1 MIMKKV
7 DLFGDILFVIQLFA
21 AICFCGAQIY
31 VFTNNIE
38 GASITWVLFWLG
50 FVFINLVL
58 SIQAFLDVKDRI
70 IKQTV
75 INYGAWTVSIS
86 ATLSV
91 LLWRGAQWSPV
102 DSFTSLIVVVGFIG
116 LIIFKIKKKL
126 NIYNPRLKAGTAILL
141 KAVPQLML
149 AYNIILYGGGGIA
162 TYTIIIGHIM
172 INLRILQ
179 VSLSARIV
187 GWDENRK
194 SIVFGELGNE
204 LSWIVAT
211 IAWIFFR

>member
-1 MIMKKV
+1 MIIKK
-7 DLFGDILFVIQLFA
+7 DELFGDILFVIQLFA

-31 VFTNNIE
+31 VFTTNIE

-58 SIQAFLDVKDRI
+58 SIQAFFDAKDRI

-75 INYGAWTVSIS
+75 INYAAWTVSI
-86 ATLSV
+86 TITFSV
-91 LLWRGAQWSPV
+91 LLWQGAKWSAV
-102 DSFTSLIVVVGFIG
+102 DSITSTIVGIGFVSLLIYKF
-116 LIIFKIKKKL
+116 KKKL

-149 AYNIILYGGGGIA
+149 AYNIILFGGSGIA

-172 INLRILQ
+172 INLRIFQ
-179 VSLSARIV
+179 VSLSARVV

-211 IAWIFFR
+211 IAWIIFR

>member
-1 MIMKKV
+1 MIMKKF
-7 DLFGDILFVIQLFA
+7 DLFGDTLFVIQLFA

-31 VFTNNIE
+31 VFTNNIK
-38 GASITWVLFWLG
+38 GASITWILFWLG
-50 FVFINLVL
+50 VVFINLVL
-58 SIQAFLDVKDRI
+58 SIQAFLDMKDRI

-75 INYGAWTVSIS
+75 INYAAWTLSIT

-91 LLWRGAQWSPV
+91 LLWQGAKWSQV
-102 DSFTSLIVVVGFIG
+102 DSFTSFIVAVGFIG
-116 LIIFKIKKKL
+116 LIIFKIKKNL

-149 AYNIILYGGGGIA
+149 AYNIILFGGGGIA

-179 VSLSARIV
+179 VSLSAKIV

>member
-1 MIMKKV
+1 MITKKAEF
-7 DLFGDILFVIQLFA
+7 FGDILFVIQLFA
-21 AICFCGAQIY
+21 AICFCGAQTY
-31 VFTNNIE
+31 VFTTNIE
-38 GASITWVLFWLG
+38 GACITWILFWLG

-75 INYGAWTVSIS
+75 INYATWTISITI
-86 ATLSV
+86 TLCV
-91 LLWRGAQWSPV
+91 LLWQGAKWNSV
-102 DSFTSLIVVVGFIG
+102 DSLTFIIVAIGFTGLLIV
-116 LIIFKIKKKL
+116 KNKKNL
-126 NIYNPRLKAGTAILL
+126 DMYNPRLKAGTAILL

-149 AYNIILYGGGGIA
+149 AYNIILFGGSGIA

-179 VSLSARIV
+179 VSLSARMV
-187 GWDENRK
+187 GWDEHRK

-211 IAWIFFR
+211 IAWISFR

>member
-1 MIMKKV
+1 M
-7 DLFGDILFVIQLFA
+7 
-21 AICFCGAQIY
+21 
-31 VFTNNIE
+31 
-38 GASITWVLFWLG
+38 
-50 FVFINLVL
+50 
-58 SIQAFLDVKDRI
+58 KDRI

-75 INYGAWTVSIS
+75 INYAAWTVSIS
-86 ATLSV
+86 ATLGV

-149 AYNIILYGGGGIA
+149 AYNIILFGGGGIA

>member
-1 MIMKKV
+1 MIIKK
-7 DLFGDILFVIQLFA
+7 DELFGDILFVIQLFA

-31 VFTNNIE
+31 VFTTNIE

-58 SIQAFLDVKDRI
+58 SIQAFFDAKDRI

-75 INYGAWTVSIS
+75 INYAAWTVSI
-86 ATLSV
+86 TITFSV
-91 LLWRGAQWSPV
+91 LLWQGAKWSAV
-102 DSFTSLIVVVGFIG
+102 DSITSTIVGIGFASLLIYKF
-116 LIIFKIKKKL
+116 KKKL

-149 AYNIILYGGGGIA
+149 AYNIILFGGSGIA

-172 INLRILQ
+172 INLRIFQ
-179 VSLSARIV
+179 VSLSARVV

-211 IAWIFFR
+211 IAWIIFR

>member
-1 MIMKKV
+1 M
-7 DLFGDILFVIQLFA
+7 
-21 AICFCGAQIY
+21 
-31 VFTNNIE
+31 
-38 GASITWVLFWLG
+38 
-50 FVFINLVL
+50 
-58 SIQAFLDVKDRI
+58 
-70 IKQTV
+70 
-75 INYGAWTVSIS
+75 
-86 ATLSV
+86 
-91 LLWRGAQWSPV
+91 
-102 DSFTSLIVVVGFIG
+102 
-116 LIIFKIKKKL
+116 

-149 AYNIILYGGGGIA
+149 AYNIILFGGGGIA

>member
-1 MIMKKV
+1 MIIKK
-7 DLFGDILFVIQLFA
+7 DELFGDILFVIQLFA

-31 VFTNNIE
+31 VFTTNIE

-58 SIQAFLDVKDRI
+58 SIQAFFDAKDRI

-75 INYGAWTVSIS
+75 INYAAWTVSI
-86 ATLSV
+86 TITFSV
-91 LLWRGAQWSPV
+91 LLWQGAKWSAV
-102 DSFTSLIVVVGFIG
+102 DSITSTIVGIGFVSLLIYKF
-116 LIIFKIKKKL
+116 KKKL
-126 NIYNPRLKAGTAILL
+126 NIYNPRLKSGTAILL

-149 AYNIILYGGGGIA
+149 AYNIILFGGSGIA

-172 INLRILQ
+172 INLRIFQ
-179 VSLSARIV
+179 VSLSARVV

-211 IAWIFFR
+211 IAWIIFR

>member
-1 MIMKKV
+1 MIIKK
-7 DLFGDILFVIQLFA
+7 DELFADILFVIQLFA
-21 AICFCGAQIY
+21 AIFFCGAQIY
-31 VFTNNIE
+31 VFTTNIE

-58 SIQAFLDVKDRI
+58 SIQAFFDAKDRI

-75 INYGAWTVSIS
+75 INYAAWTVSI
-86 ATLSV
+86 TITFSV
-91 LLWRGAQWSPV
+91 LLWQGAKWSAV
-102 DSFTSLIVVVGFIG
+102 DSFTSTIVGIGFVS
-116 LIIFKIKKKL
+116 LIIYKFKKNL

-149 AYNIILYGGGGIA
+149 AYNIILFGGSGIA

-172 INLRILQ
+172 INLRIFQ
-179 VSLSARIV
+179 VSLSARLV

-211 IAWIFFR
+211 VAWIIFR

>member
-1 MIMKKV
+1 MNIKEDK
-7 DLFGDILFVIQLFA
+7 LFADILFVVQLFA

-31 VFTNNIE
+31 VFTTNIA
-38 GASITWVLFWLG
+38 GASISWILFWLG

-58 SIQAFLDVKDRI
+58 SIQAFFDQEDRI

-75 INYGAWTVSIS
+75 INYATWTVSI
-86 ATLSV
+86 AITLGV
-91 LLWRGAQWSPV
+91 LLWQGAKWSSV
-102 DSFTSLIVVVGFIG
+102 DSITSAIISVGFAG
-116 LIIFKIKKKL
+116 LLAYKLKKKMD
-126 NIYNPRLKAGTAILL
+126 IFNPRLKAGTAILL

-149 AYNIILYGGGGIA
+149 AYNIILFGGGGIA
-162 TYTIIIGHIM
+162 PYTIIIGHIM

-179 VSLSARIV
+179 VFLSARIV

-204 LSWIVAT
+204 LSWIIAT
-211 IAWIFFR
+211 IAWIIFR